1 MTYEDVEVP
10 YREQVMEVK
19 QQTMQVP
26 RMTEEM
32 QSYTTYANQTIQE
45 PVQVMVPQTQTVN
58 TVQQIQKV
66 VEYART
72 PVNQYVVPGPSYTMP
87 VQQEMQYQQYQQMPT
102 QVVQQEGLQYQQ
114 MPTQGYQMPMQQSYG
129 YSAGAQAQYMPQQY
143 GGMQY
148 GMPQQ
153 YGGMQMAPAPAQQMT
168 TT

>member
-1 MTYEDVEVP
+1 MGEVETHSRQVPKTVMVPQTTYETKYRTVRVPKMTYEDVEVP

-87 VQQEMQYQQYQQMPT
+87 VQQEMQYQQYQQKPT

-114 MPTQGYQMPMQQSYG
+114 MP
-129 YSAGAQAQYMPQQY
+129 
-143 GGMQY
+143 
-148 GMPQQ
+148 
-153 YGGMQMAPAPAQQMT
+153 AQQAYSMPT
-168 TT
+168 GY